1 MTALK
6 SSLEL
11 AEAAS
16 KPYPNDS
23 AEYRHA
29 RTALLAQEIDLRRQ
43 IEQVAAQ
50 RRTLPLGGEARDYAF
65 LDADHLAIAKRA

>member
-1 MTALK
+1 MSAPQ
-6 SSLEL
+6 SSHEL
-11 AEAAS
+11 AAAAS
-16 KPYPNDS
+16 KPYPNDN

-29 RTALLAQEIDLRRQ
+29 RTALLVQEIDLRRQ

-50 RRTLPLGGEARDYAF
+50 RRALPLGGEARDYAF